1 MTHVDTRLAGK
12 EVPRISREQMER
24 GHVARASGLSV
35 DDDGTCWSKN
45 PRHSF
50 FHPRML
56 ACTMNKKR
64 SCRPL

>member
-35 DDDGTCWSKN
+35 DDDGSLLVEK
-45 PRHSF
+45 P
-50 FHPRML
+50 
-56 ACTMNKKR
+56 AA
-64 SCRPL
+64 